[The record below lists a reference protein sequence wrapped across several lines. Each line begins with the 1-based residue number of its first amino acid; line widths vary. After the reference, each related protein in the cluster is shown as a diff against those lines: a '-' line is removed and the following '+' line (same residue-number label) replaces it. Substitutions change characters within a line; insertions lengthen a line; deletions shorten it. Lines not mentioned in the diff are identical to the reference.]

1 MAKLEDYRERDKI
14 RDAELALM
22 KEKLSIV
29 ISSFEAEKAKIIAEY
44 TLKFHE
50 NKTKLAEHE
59 YALASLKTSYDES
72 QRARL
77 YNEDRKNEIQDDLMV
92 TMRENDILKANNEE
106 LQETVVELYEDTK
119 FLRKTLQNAYNTME
133 MAYHSRARGYS
144 NVSGKQNSTFNKNL
158 NAEDRA
164 TSREILEA
172 LRKEIVQKNGEVDEL
187 TQLLGEKQ
195 GEIVVLKAENVSLS
209 RGENTEVLA
218 KVKPTK
224 IGNSLT
230 SSRICKRDS
239 SQNDMILKAKT
250 PGSMR
255 RKVSDTEIFT
265 QKSSSQKMNAEPGGK
280 DVRKG
285 KQVETVVQREVNKSK
300 ERRRLLNQSTIGDV
314 QRV

>member
-119 FLRKTLQNAYNTME
+119 FLRKTLQNASAKFAVRPT
-133 MAYHSRARGYS
+133 
-144 NVSGKQNSTFNKNL
+144 L
-158 NAEDRA
+158 
-164 TSREILEA
+164 ILLVIA
-172 LRKEIVQKNGEVDEL
+172 
-187 TQLLGEKQ
+187 
-195 GEIVVLKAENVSLS
+195 
-209 RGENTEVLA
+209 
-218 KVKPTK
+218 
-224 IGNSLT
+224 
-230 SSRICKRDS
+230 DS
-239 SQNDMILKAKT
+239 S
-250 PGSMR
+250 
-255 RKVSDTEIFT
+255 
-265 QKSSSQKMNAEPGGK
+265 
-280 DVRKG
+280 
-285 KQVETVVQREVNKSK
+285 VQADRSFESP
-300 ERRRLLNQSTIGDV
+300 
-314 QRV
+314 RVKCV